1 MVKKAAGQKWNA
13 ARKKQVTEGPC
24 LDSGIK
30 ASRPRLLFNL
40 SGQQS
45 QWKGA
50 STFPSKEVHTEAKKE
65 QMTKMWGLW
74 AVRLLQQ

>member
-30 ASRPRLLFNL
+30 ASRLLFNL

-50 STFPSKEVHTEAKKE
+50 STSPSKEVHTGAKKE
-65 QMTKMWGLW
+65 QMTKMLGLW